1 MRLSVAVCFVCVS
14 LGFFLQLPHALGSGL
29 TETHDEDGVFGTS
42 ILQRDFLI
50 QTVLDRNP
58 SVKAARL
65 AWLAAVETVTQAR
78 SLNDPSLSYSMAPQ
92 TITDGDV
99 RYGQVLRVAQRFP
112 FPGTLKLRGVVA
124 GAEAEA
130 SFEEWHQVRL
140 DLATVASLFFDDY
153 YVVHRALEIN
163 DEHTRLL
170 GDLKRIATAR
180 YAAGIAPQQDPLQAE
195 VELAHLM
202 HDKIVL
208 GSSRDVLVAQINS
221 LMHRSPEAPLPPP
234 PPSLTRLPM
243 VVEPSGLQDEA
254 LGNRPDLLASSAE
267 VRAREAAVEL
277 KKKDSRPHFEAMTSY
292 NSMWNQSEHRWMVGA
307 AINLP
312 VRRKRIRAGVAE
324 AQARLAQ
331 RENERRRLEDQ
342 IRAQVQEAY
351 IRLQEA
357 HHVVELYQSRLLPAA
372 RDQIRAAV
380 SGFETSQNSF
390 LAVIEA
396 EKNQRTVELRHQE
409 SLAAV
414 YGRQAEL
421 DRAVGRIPVLGSRPS
436 QRENSRE

>member
-1 MRLSVAVCFVCVS
+1 
-14 LGFFLQLPHALGSGL
+14 
-29 TETHDEDGVFGTS
+29 
-42 ILQRDFLI
+42 
-50 QTVLDRNP
+50 
-58 SVKAARL
+58 
-65 AWLAAVETVTQAR
+65 
-78 SLNDPSLSYSMAPQ
+78 
-92 TITDGDV
+92 
-99 RYGQVLRVAQRFP
+99 
-112 FPGTLKLRGVVA
+112 
-124 GAEAEA
+124 
-130 SFEEWHQVRL
+130 
-140 DLATVASLFFDDY
+140 
-153 YVVHRALEIN
+153 
-163 DEHTRLL
+163 
-170 GDLKRIATAR
+170 
-180 YAAGIAPQQDPLQAE
+180 
-195 VELAHLM
+195 M
-202 HDKIVL
+202 HDKVVL

-221 LMHRSPEAPLPPP
+221 LMHRPPEAPLPPP
-234 PPSLTRLPM
+234 PPSLSRLSM
-243 VVEPSGLQDEA
+243 VEPSGLQDEA
-254 LGNRPDLLASSAE
+254 LGNRPDLRASGAE

-342 IRAQVQEAY
+342 VRAQVQQAY

-372 RDQIRAAV
+372 RDQVKAAV

-421 DRAVGRIPVLGSRPS
+421 DRSVGRIPVVGSQPS
-436 QRENSRE
+436 QENSSE

>member
-1 MRLSVAVCFVCVS
+1 MRLSVAVCSVCVS
-14 LGFFLQLPHALGSGL
+14 LGVFLPLTQAVGSGL
-29 TETHDEDGVFGTS
+29 TETHGGDVVFAAS
-42 ILQRDFLI
+42 ILQRHFLI

-58 SVKAARL
+58 SVEAARL
-65 AWLAAVETVTQAR
+65 AWLATVETETQAR

-92 TITDGDV
+92 SITDGDV

-112 FPGTLKLRGVVA
+112 FPGTLKLQGRIA

-130 SFEEWHQVRL
+130 SFEEWHEVRL
-140 DLATVASLFFDDY
+140 DLATVASLLFDDY

-170 GDLKRIATAR
+170 EDLKRIATAR

-202 HDKIVL
+202 HDKVVL

-221 LMHRSPEAPLPPP
+221 LMHRPPEAALPPP
-234 PPSLTRLPM
+234 PPSLSRLSM
-243 VVEPSGLQDEA
+243 VEPSGLQDEA

-342 IRAQVQEAY
+342 VRAQVQQAY

-372 RDQIRAAV
+372 RDQVKAAV

-421 DRAVGRIPVLGSRPS
+421 DRSVGRIPVVGSQPS
-436 QRENSRE
+436 QENSSE

>member
-1 MRLSVAVCFVCVS
+1 
-14 LGFFLQLPHALGSGL
+14 
-29 TETHDEDGVFGTS
+29 
-42 ILQRDFLI
+42 
-50 QTVLDRNP
+50 
-58 SVKAARL
+58 
-65 AWLAAVETVTQAR
+65 
-78 SLNDPSLSYSMAPQ
+78 MAPQ

-112 FPGTLKLRGVVA
+112 FPGTLKLQGRIA

-130 SFEEWHQVRL
+130 SFEEWHEVRL
-140 DLATVASLFFDDY
+140 DLATVASLLFDDY

-170 GDLKRIATAR
+170 EDLKRIATAR

-202 HDKIVL
+202 HDKVLL

-221 LMHRSPEAPLPPP
+221 LMHRPPEAALPPP
-234 PPSLTRLPM
+234 PPSLSRLSM
-243 VVEPSGLQDEA
+243 VEPSGLQDEA

-342 IRAQVQEAY
+342 VRAQVQQAY

-372 RDQIRAAV
+372 RDQVKAAV

-421 DRAVGRIPVLGSRPS
+421 DRSVGRIPVVGSQPS
-436 QRENSRE
+436 QENSSE